1 MADHSNRIALTP
13 TIARQTQKTEFGN
26 VLKSALDQAS
36 KVGGAVS
43 GALLGGMP
51 GGGIISAAAGS
62 VSGLLNSSPTNV
74 ASGSRAA
81 TGINIA
87 GAGGQSVR
95 GQTGGGGQGV
105 DRLANPGTGELPSG
119 LNGMVD
125 QMRTEADRSM
135 MMQMNMQSESREY
148 NALSNVL
155 KTRHD
160 SAKAAINNIR

>member
-1 MADHSNRIALTP
+1 MSDSPKISLTANV
-13 TIARQTQKTEFGN
+13 ARQTPKNEFGS
-26 VLKSALDQAS
+26 VLKNTLDQAG
-36 KVGGAVS
+36 KVGGMVS

-51 GGGIISAAAGS
+51 GGPILSAAANS
-62 VSGLLNSSPTNV
+62 VSNLLNSTPNNV
-74 ASGSRAA
+74 SSVGRAA
-81 TGINIA
+81 TGIQTV
-87 GAGGQSVR
+87 GGGGSVS
-95 GQTGGGGQGV
+95 GGGQGV
-105 DRLANPGTGELPSG
+105 DRLASAGTGELPSG
-119 LNGMVD
+119 LNGMID